1 VRRVS
6 DFSLQIVAGKITAKT
21 ASVLD
26 IRPYLGYFT
35 SMEKN
40 MKEFKG
46 QLISRGFKYA
56 IIVSRFNNFITEKLL
71 DGAKDALL
79 RSGAKEEEIDV
90 VRVPGAFEI
99 PLVAKRLLM
108 KKKYQAIICLA
119 AIVRGETPH
128 FDFIASEVSKGIAQ
142 LNLEFVLPVTYGII
156 TADNTDQAIER
167 AGNKMG
173 NKGFQAAQSAI
184 ELLNLFTDAKI

>member
-1 VRRVS
+1 
-6 DFSLQIVAGKITAKT
+6 
-21 ASVLD
+21 
-26 IRPYLGYFT
+26 
-35 SMEKN
+35 MEKN

-46 QLISRGFKYA
+46 QLIFKGFKVA
-56 IIVSRFNNFITEKLL
+56 VVVSRFNNFITDKLL
-71 DGAKDALL
+71 DGAKDALM

-99 PLVAKRLLM
+99 PLVAKRLLLS
-108 KKKYQAIICLA
+108 KRYKAVICLA
-119 AIVRGETPH
+119 AIIRGETPH
-128 FDFIASEVSKGIAQ
+128 FDFIAAEVSKGIAQ
-142 LNLEFVLPVTYGII
+142 LNLEFALPVTYGII

-167 AGNKMG
+167 AGNKLG